1 MGSMSHIAYLC
12 EHNKR
17 DELIEEISSFAFEKC
32 LKTIGK
38 TAEEVADGFIDAHN
52 NMRLQK
58 NNPAFAVLNEM
69 ADTMLEDEKEVYD
82 NTHIC
87 EHGNSRASNCS
98 DCEREELEDAYRAR
112 KTITINDIIK
122 TIGYRGEN

>member
-17 DELIEEISSFAFEKC
+17 DELIEEVSGCAKA
-32 LKTIGK
+32 IGK
-38 TAEEVADGFIDAHN
+38 TAEEVADGFIEAHH

-82 NTHIC
+82 NSHIC

-98 DCEREELEDAYRAR
+98 DCEREELQEAYRKR
-112 KTITINDIIK
+112 KTITVNDIIRS
-122 TIGYRGEN
+122 IGYRGED